1 MQSEQREP
9 VDPRRSWAPG
19 GDVCDEC
26 LSYWFAVQVR
36 TGREQSAT
44 THLRT
49 RGYDVFLPCYQTQR
63 RWSDRVKRVEC
74 ALFAGYVFC
83 RMAPAVTGK
92 ILTAPGVIRIVGN
105 RAGPLPVS
113 ADEIEAIQRIVETFR
128 TAEPWP
134 FVLAG
139 DRVHLDTGPLQGLEG
154 LVVTVKNRH
163 RLIVSVSLL
172 QRSVAVEID
181 PAWVS
186 VPSNPRSWRGHL
198 DHLTLS

>member
-1 MQSEQREP
+1 MH
-9 VDPRRSWAPG
+9 
-19 GDVCDEC
+19 DV
-26 LSYWFAVQVR
+26 SRWFAVQVR
-36 TGREQSAT
+36 TGREHSAT
-44 THLRT
+44 KHLRT
-49 RGYDVFLPCYQTQR
+49 RGYDVFLPCYQEQR
-63 RWSDRVKRVEC
+63 RWSDRVKQVEC

-83 RMAPAVTGK
+83 RMAPEVTGK

-105 RAGPLPVS
+105 RTGPLPVS
-113 ADEIEAIQRIVETFR
+113 ASEIQAIQRIVETIR

-139 DRVHLDTGPLQGLEG
+139 DRVRLETGPLRGLEG
-154 LVVTVKNRH
+154 LVISVKSRH

-186 VPSNPRSWRGHL
+186 VPVQPQPWRGYL